1 MEWDDICRRKKLAD
15 RVAGLGCTEH
25 LQILRILHSN
35 GVRYT
40 RNNNG
45 VFCDISRAPA
55 EVLSAIDAFIDY
67 SKNSAALLEEERR
80 SAAAPPPKAVEAKPR
95 AINQY
100 RTERVKAF
108 ASSIAKTKVESTA
121 MKRKEA
127 CKFQQ
132 LRKKYIREV
141 SSKSVFSNDLR
152 PE

>member
-1 MEWDDICRRKKLAD
+1 MEWKDICQRKKLAD
-15 RVAGLGCTEH
+15 RVAGLGCIEH
-25 LQILRILHSN
+25 MQIFRIIQSH

-45 VFCDISRAPA
+45 VFCEISRVPD
-55 EVLSAIDAFIDY
+55 EVVSAIDSFVEF
-67 SKNSAALLEEERR
+67 SKKSAALLEGERR
-80 SAAAPPPKAVEAKPR
+80 LSTAPQAVETKQKVA
-95 AINQY
+95 NNY
-100 RTERVKAF
+100 RTERVMAF
-108 ASSIAKTKVESTA
+108 ASSIARTKIESTA
-121 MKRKEA
+121 IKRKEA